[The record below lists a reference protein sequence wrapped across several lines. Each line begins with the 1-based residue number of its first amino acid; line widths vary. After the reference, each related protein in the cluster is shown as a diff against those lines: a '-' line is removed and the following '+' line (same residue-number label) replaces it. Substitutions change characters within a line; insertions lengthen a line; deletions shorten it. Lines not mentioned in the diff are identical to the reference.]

1 MKKLLF
7 LLLLLPVLAWAQSPF
22 DGTWK
27 IDLNKTK
34 LPKKPDVLLVQNGMY
49 ECKTCAPPINV
60 KADGQ
65 FQKVSGSP
73 YEDMIKVT
81 VVDDRHVNSEAQKD
95 GKQINSVKRS
105 VSEDGNTLTEEW
117 TYYGNPTGGP
127 VSGVDTMTRVGKAPA
142 GANVVSGSWR
152 EAKSDVATADAL
164 IFTYTGGGDSLSMT
178 TPTGQS
184 YTAKLDGKDV
194 PYVGD
199 PGTNSVSLKRIGD
212 SIEETDKRDGKVIAV
227 SKMTVSADG
236 KTMTIL
242 VDDKLHETTATYV
255 AEKQ

>member
-1 MKKLLF
+1 MPVPADWLPDDGAQIASHIVTSLSRSARLGVCFPPPKVKPIKEGIPMKKVLF
-7 LLLLLPVLAWAQSPF
+7 VLLLVPMLGWAQSPF

-27 IDLNKTK
+27 IDLSKTK
-34 LPKKPDVLLVQNGMY
+34 LPKKPDVLLVQNGTY

-142 GANVVSGSWR
+142 GANAVSGSWR

-184 YTAKLDGKDV
+184 YTAKLDGK
-194 PYVGD
+194 
-199 PGTNSVSLKRIGD
+199 
-212 SIEETDKRDGKVIAV
+212 
-227 SKMTVSADG
+227 
-236 KTMTIL
+236 
-242 VDDKLHETTATYV
+242 
-255 AEKQ
+255 